1 MIRLLAR
8 TAIFLL
14 AAAIGIVLTELLFGA
29 FDWQTFDVHWS
40 NPLGFVLAVVI
51 FALAQAILSPFLS
64 QVARRN
70 APTLLGA
77 VGLIST
83 YVALLIANLVAS
95 DGLEISGWQGWVLG
109 PIIVWLVTMLA
120 TFLLP
125 AVMLKNALQDGDRGR
140 DRGDD

>member
-14 AAAIGIVLTELLFGA
+14 AAAIGIVLTDILFGA
-29 FDWQTFDVHWS
+29 FDWQTFDVDWS

-51 FALAQAILSPFLS
+51 FAIGQAVLSPFFAQL
-64 QVARRN
+64 ARRN

-77 VGLIST
+77 VGLITT
-83 YVALLIANLVAS
+83 YVALLVASLISS

-125 AVMLKNALQDGDRGR
+125 AVMLKNALSDDR
-140 DRGDD
+140 DRRPADD

>member
-14 AAAIGIVLTELLFGA
+14 AAAIGILLTDILFGA
-29 FDWQTFDVHWS
+29 FDWQTFDVDWS

-51 FALAQAILSPFLS
+51 FAIGQAVLSPFFAQL
-64 QVARRN
+64 ARRN

-77 VGLIST
+77 VGLITT
-83 YVALLIANLVAS
+83 YVALLVASLISS

-125 AVMLKNALQDGDRGR
+125 AVMLKNALSDDR
-140 DRGDD
+140 DRRPADD

>member
-8 TAIFLL
+8 TVIFLL
-14 AAAIGIVLTELLFGA
+14 AAAIGIVLTDILFGA
-29 FDWQTFDVHWS
+29 FDWQTFDVDWS

-51 FALAQAILSPFLS
+51 FALGQAILSPFFAQL
-64 QVARRN
+64 ARRN

-77 VGLIST
+77 VGLITT
-83 YVALLIANLVAS
+83 YVALLIASLISS

-109 PIIVWLVTMLA
+109 PVIVWLVTMLA

-125 AVMLKNALQDGDRGR
+125 AVMLKNALSDDR
-140 DRGDD
+140 DRRPAAD

>member
-14 AAAIGIVLTELLFGA
+14 AAAIGILLTDILFGA
-29 FDWQTFDVHWS
+29 FDWQTFDVDWS

-51 FALAQAILSPFLS
+51 FAIGQAVLSPFFAQL
-64 QVARRN
+64 ARRN

-77 VGLIST
+77 VGLITT
-83 YVALLIANLVAS
+83 YVALLVASLISS

-125 AVMLKNALQDGDRGR
+125 AVMLKNALSDDR
-140 DRGDD
+140 DRRPAAD

>member
-8 TAIFLL
+8 TVIFLL
-14 AAAIGIVLTELLFGA
+14 AAAIGIVLTDILFGA
-29 FDWQTFDVHWS
+29 FDWQTFDVDWS

-51 FALAQAILSPFLS
+51 FAIGQAVLSPFFA
-64 QVARRN
+64 QIARRN

-77 VGLIST
+77 VGLITT
-83 YVALLIANLVAS
+83 YVALLIASLISS

-125 AVMLKNALQDGDRGR
+125 AVMLKNALSDDR
-140 DRGDD
+140 DRRPADD